1 MMCRLTSFFI
11 FILQASQVSCM
22 ACPPNYVLREGE
34 DVTTCCK
41 PTNCRP
47 GEGFYLCNG
56 SIAAPGEDRCYK
68 CPVGTYNKDPVNT
81 AEVPDGFSDNVCA
94 SIDCKCHHDGTIIW
108 NLDSCL
114 KGSDKVCVC
123 DREKL
128 FFGFDPNT
136 CQKIDDVNTKSR
148 ISRPG
153 FELDNNGRVERCQR
167 GYFKSKADLSI
178 CEPHTQCPA
187 EAGLQVK
194 VEGTATSDAVC
205 ENTTDVPSSGES
217 TSPHPIDKDK
227 NVTHPIEPDS
237 PVGAQGTPAFVY
249 VIIALILTVFIV
261 GIICLLAC
269 RKSLREKLCRI
280 IGKVTQ
286 RREVIDDLSS
296 LEDDDPNI
304 PLRDNPIP
312 DREPDT
318 FSEVDE
324 SEANQRSQ
332 SITGFVDLS
341 SLPSTINMQS
351 DQDSRTSGSE
361 DIDFS
366 EQNEQ
371 TSLKAIQN
379 SSFENSSSNI
389 GRNRPVASVL
399 PSVRQSSQE
408 ERETGQVIASPVQ
421 EDGVRL
427 VALGVNTI
435 PIPFNYRA
443 QSDSGIADDEESPTG
458 SNVMERYLNEH

>member
-1 MMCRLTSFFI
+1 MMWITFLFA
-11 FILQASQVSCM
+11 FILQASCM
-22 ACPPNYVLREGE
+22 ACPDDYVIREQKG
-34 DVTTCCK
+34 VTTCCK
-41 PTNCRP
+41 ATNCHP

-56 SIAAPGEDRCYK
+56 SIAAPGEDKCYK

-94 SIDCKCHHDGTIIW
+94 SIDCSCHHDGTIIW

-153 FELDNNGRVERCQR
+153 FELDNNGKIKRCQR
-167 GYFKSKADLSI
+167 GFFKSKADLSI
-178 CEPHTQCPA
+178 CEPHTQCPV

-205 ENTTDVPSSGES
+205 ENATAVPTSGES
-217 TSPHPIDKDK
+217 TSPLPVDKDK
-227 NVTHPIEPDS
+227 NVTHPIEPVVVYTLEF
-237 PVGAQGTPAFVY
+237 PVGAQGTLLYVCIPIAFL
-249 VIIALILTVFIV
+249 LIVC
-261 GIICLLAC
+261 IICLLV
-269 RKSLREKLCRI
+269 RRYSLAEKLRRI

-286 RREVIDDLSS
+286 QREAINDLSS

-304 PLRDNPIP
+304 PLRGNPIP
-312 DREPDT
+312 DREPDI

-332 SITGFVDLS
+332 SITDFVDLS

-421 EDGVRL
+421 EDGVRV

-458 SNVMERYLNEH
+458 SNVTERYHYEH

>member
-1 MMCRLTSFFI
+1 
-11 FILQASQVSCM
+11 M

-136 CQKIDDVNTKSR
+136 CQRIDDVNMKSR

-153 FELDNNGRVERCQR
+153 FELDKNGKVKRCQR
-167 GYFKSKADLSI
+167 GFFKSKTDLSI

-205 ENTTDVPSSGES
+205 ENATDVPSSGES
-217 TSPHPIDKDK
+217 TSPPPVDKDK
-227 NVTHPIEPDS
+227 NVTHPIEPES
-237 PVGAQGTPAFVY
+237 PVEAQETLLYAS
-249 VIIALILTVFIV
+249 IASAILIFV
-261 GIICLLAC
+261 GIICWLA
-269 RKSLREKLCRI
+269 RRYSLAEKLRRI
-280 IGKVTQ
+280 FGKVTQ
-286 RREVIDDLSS
+286 QREAIDDLSS
-296 LEDDDPNI
+296 SEDDDPNI
-304 PLRDNPIP
+304 PLRGNPIP
-312 DREPDT
+312 DREPDI

-332 SITGFVDLS
+332 SITDFVDLS

-408 ERETGQVIASPVQ
+408 EQETGQVIASPVQ
-421 EDGVRL
+421 EDGMRL
-427 VALGVNTI
+427 ALGVNTI
-435 PIPFNYRA
+435 PIPFNYWA
-443 QSDSGIADDEESPTG
+443 QSDSGVADDEESPTG